1 MSETIEMLQKEA
13 KWCEDNREKHPTES
27 IIRFEDGFIKGIEQS
42 IKLIKESDGRNGQT
56 KRI

>member
-1 MSETIEMLQKEA
+1 MLQKEA